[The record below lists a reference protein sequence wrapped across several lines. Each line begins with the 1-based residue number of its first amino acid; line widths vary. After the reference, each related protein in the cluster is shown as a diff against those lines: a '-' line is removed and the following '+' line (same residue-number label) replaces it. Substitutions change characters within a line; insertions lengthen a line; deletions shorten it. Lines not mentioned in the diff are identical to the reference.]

1 MSPQAQNDCTW
12 FKNVCGNSALVAK
25 LKSIKLII
33 SDVDGTLTD
42 AGIYVDGAGEG
53 GRVFSVQDGYC
64 IAFAQQTG
72 LRIGFMSGKNN
83 PSLLERGR
91 KLGIPEDLLVGGE
104 LDKPSA
110 IGIIQKKYGLHPEET
125 LIIGDDQLDVMVKHA
140 KKAALFITPS
150 NAPFYIQAQADAVVP
165 RHGGDS
171 AFRLLLDVILY
182 LNKAHFAQEVIQN
195 LVNHD

>member
-1 MSPQAQNDCTW
+1 MSPQAQNDCRW
-12 FKNVCGNSALVAK
+12 FKNVCENNTLVTK
-25 LKSIKLII
+25 LRAIKLII

-53 GRVFSVQDGYC
+53 GRVFSVQDGY
-64 IAFAQQTG
+64 IIPFAHQKG

-91 KLGIPEDLLVGGE
+91 KLGIPDDLLVGGE

-110 IGIIQKKYGLHPEET
+110 IGSIQKKYGLQPEET
-125 LIIGDDQLDVMVKHA
+125 LIIGDDQLDAMVKHSQ
-140 KKAALFITPS
+140 KAALFITPS
-150 NAPFYIQAQADAVVP
+150 NAPFYIQAQADTVIP
-165 RHGGDS
+165 RHGGDG

-182 LNKAHFAQEVIQN
+182 LKNAHFAQEIIQS
-195 LVNHD
+195 LINHD